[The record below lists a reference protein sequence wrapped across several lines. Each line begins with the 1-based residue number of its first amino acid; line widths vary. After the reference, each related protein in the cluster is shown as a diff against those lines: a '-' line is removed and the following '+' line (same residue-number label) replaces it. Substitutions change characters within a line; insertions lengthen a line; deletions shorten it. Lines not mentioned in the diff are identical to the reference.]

1 VVTRFLEE
9 GVMDTGNLVALIL
22 AVAAGAY
29 VLYYLL
35 RPEDF

>member
-1 VVTRFLEE
+1 
-9 GVMDTGNLVALIL
+9 MDTGNLVALIL
-22 AVAAGAY
+22 AIVAGAY

>member
-1 VVTRFLEE
+1 
-9 GVMDTGNLVALIL
+9 MDIENLVALLLAIL
-22 AVAAGAY
+22 AGAY